1 MKHVTE
7 HYKLRRVSLYVDPH
21 NKPPINKNWINHGET
36 ATSCMDGICLSSI
49 RPYAGGDTSTSGI
62 TTSPSNWST
71 SDRSFSLVKN
81 EDDSAI
87 NRFSSDN

>member
-1 MKHVTE
+1 MGKQRQVVWME
-7 HYKLRRVSLYVDPH
+7 
-21 NKPPINKNWINHGET
+21 
-36 ATSCMDGICLSSI
+36 
-49 RPYAGGDTSTSGI
+49 YAYPAYDRMRGGVNTSTSGI
-62 TTSPSNWST
+62 TTSPSDWST